1 MEKKTIGAFIA
12 ALRKASGLTQRQLAE
27 KLNVSDK
34 AVSRWERDECAP
46 DLSLIPV
53 IAEIFGVT
61 SDEILRGQRRD
72 PDASPTP
79 YEEQKTEKQVQN
91 ILKKAVTQFRMESA
105 VSIAI
110 SVIGLIAAIICNF
123 GFLRAY
129 IGFGVACVFYV
140 CGTLV
145 QTISTIKAL
154 SALNVGRY
162 EQAATARTT
171 ILRLTMAFFSVIIV
185 LFCATAPLLLA
196 GDAYYGLTGS
206 SWLQYGA
213 IYTTVSTIV
222 CGITV
227 SAIMVALRNRGL
239 IHQSDCQ
246 HEIRKLRLRHVRR
259 FLVCFAVTFVIYCCV
274 HLFLQPKW
282 FASPHEFDNWDDFKT
297 YMETPTYYADDGD
310 YTDTELIPIPNYQIS
325 TDDYPYTETVV
336 RPNGTV
342 LCEYTIRNHTVG
354 LISYGDQVN
363 DYLPVRVYT
372 SQALQTGQHV
382 VNSIGYLILLLILPE
397 AIICYIHYRK
407 EKNDLA

>member
-12 ALRKASGLTQRQLAE
+12 ALRKANGLTQRQLAE

-79 YEEQKTEKQVQN
+79 YKEQKTEKQVQN

-105 VSIAI
+105 VSIAV
-110 SVIGLIAAIICNF
+110 SVIGLIAAIISNF

-154 SALNVGRY
+154 SALSVGAY

-171 ILRLTMAFFSVIIV
+171 ILRLTMAVISVIFV
-185 LFCATAPLLLA
+185 LFCATAPLLLS

-206 SWLQYGA
+206 SWLEYGSVSAVSSA
-213 IYTTVSTIV
+213 IVCAVTVSVLTL
-222 CGITV
+222 T
-227 SAIMVALRNRGL
+227 LRNRGI
-239 IHQSDCQ
+239 IHQTDHQ
-246 HEIRKLRLRHVRR
+246 HEIRKLRLRHVRN
-259 FLVCFAVTFVIYCCV
+259 FTVCCAVTLVIFCCV
-274 HLFLQPKW
+274 HIFLQPKW
-282 FASPHEFDNWDDFKT
+282 FAAYDEFNNWDEFKV

-310 YTDTELIPIPNYQIS
+310 YNGTEIIPVPDYQIPV
-325 TDDYPYTETVV
+325 DDYAYSETIT
-336 RPNGTV
+336 RPDGTV
-342 LCEYTIRNHTVG
+342 ICTYTIRNHVIG
-354 LISYGDQVN
+354 LISYGDVQN
-363 DYLPVRVYT
+363 DYLPIQVY
-372 SQALQTGQHV
+372 SSHALNEGQQV
-382 VNSIGYLILLLILPE
+382 VAIIGGIVLLLMLPE
-397 AIICYIHYRK
+397 AVGCYIFYRK
-407 EKNDLA
+407 AKKQLT